1 MNEIPQFDIKAFLL
15 SNIKYLITIVITIL
29 CCVFIYINFLYKP
42 NTNSELQSS
51 INESRKLHQ
60 ELRNIMQQLSNS
72 IRESERTVE
81 SIGDTN
87 TKPQENQQR
96 TESTIADFKESVSI
110 SRESVDNLQNR
121 ISDIEGTTKSIGET
135 LNRLDELQLRQQE
148 AITRAE
154 SINNDIRKSIET
166 NK

>member
-1 MNEIPQFDIKAFLL
+1 
-15 SNIKYLITIVITIL
+15 
-29 CCVFIYINFLYKP
+29 
-42 NTNSELQSS
+42 
-51 INESRKLHQ
+51 
-60 ELRNIMQQLSNS
+60 MQQLSNS

-87 TKPQENQQR
+87 TKLQENQQR

-110 SRESVDNLQNR
+110 SRESVNNLQNR